1 MTMHRSGPL
10 LLLLCVAGAIS
21 VSLSGCRNC
30 HMRVVHAASDARP
43 VSIHQMGGDIN
54 VADAPNGA
62 HVATMG
68 GNIHLGSVGS
78 YARAKTMGG
87 DISID
92 HASGSV
98 DASTM
103 GGKINIADTNGSIKA
118 STMGGEI
125 KAHLV
130 GSSTERRD
138 IDLSSKSGTIVLVV
152 PKEFGMEVRISLAYT
167 KKEGDHFRIID
178 HCGLTQKESDEWD
191 SSHGTPRKYI
201 RASGRVG
208 SGLNHVTIET
218 INGDVILKQ
227 E

>member
-10 LLLLCVAGAIS
+10 LLLCLAGAIS
-21 VSLSGCRNC
+21 VGLSGCKNC
-30 HMRVVHAASDARP
+30 RMRVVHAASDARP
-43 VSIHQMGGDIN
+43 VSIHHMGGDID

-62 HVATMG
+62 NVATMG
-68 GNIHLGSVGS
+68 GNIHLGSVGL
-78 YARAKTMGG
+78 YAKAKTMGG

-103 GGKINIADTNGSIKA
+103 GGKINIAEANGAINA

-125 KAHLV
+125 KARLV
-130 GSSTERRD
+130 GPSTERRD
-138 IDLSSKSGTIVLVV
+138 IELSSKGGTIVLVV
-152 PKEFGMEVRISLAYT
+152 PRDFGMEVRISLAYT
-167 KKEGDHFRIID
+167 KKAGDHFRIID
-178 HCGLTQKESDEWD
+178 HCGLMQKESDDWET
-191 SSHGTPRKYI
+191 SHGTPRKYI

-208 SGLNHVTIET
+208 SGMNHVTIET